1 MADATAA
8 LSAAGKAP
16 AAVRALRAAYRS
28 VYSVPMWLHG
38 LALVLALTGAWLGWE
53 LADLRGAAPGAL
65 VALAV
70 GSALSAWAWALRPAR
85 GRTVVYLSEFAEH
98 STDAAVRSTGVH
110 RHELAT
116 KLEAEPMLEDA
127 LELRRLPPLS
137 EHAGRRLLCRS
148 PGSALVRG
156 ETTVAGHRVRWRAS
170 MLWRAK
176 AHSRYASNDE
186 AGEPGFRVGSSRW
199 TPGQL
204 LRLPTDADQPITL
217 LTHDDFPASHAE
229 GVLLMVLALA
239 SLAARDEGQL
249 RQFLERLEASDAQ
262 APGPVRVFTRI
273 GRAHLALAGGGYTA
287 QRDVLLRAVEQEGLC
302 DGVLQSHLAGWVA
315 IGCAHGLDTTERW
328 LRVTEPLGELRPGDP
343 RGPFLRA
350 CALMSAGRW
359 AEAHREFGGLDPRG
373 FQGPLFPD
381 RMELLTAQLQ
391 AAELCEDTRSVERV
405 LRRMRRVMRRRRP
418 WRRMPSWG
426 MVWLLAWAQ
435 PHNYDALAGPAMQER
450 LDELGLDVDLASLRS
465 DPEPSQDAQA

>member
-8 LSAAGKAP
+8 LSAIGKAP

-28 VYSVPMWLHG
+28 VYAVPVWLHG
-38 LALVLALTGAWLGWE
+38 LVLVLAVASVWLGWE
-53 LADLRGAAPGAL
+53 LAGLRGAAPGTL

-70 GSALSAWAWALRPAR
+70 GIALSAWAWALRPAH

-98 STDAAVRSTGVH
+98 TTDATVRSTGVH
-110 RHELAT
+110 RHELAS
-116 KLEAEPMLEDA
+116 KLQAEPMLEDA

-137 EHAGRRLLCRS
+137 EHAGRRLLRQS

-156 ETTVAGHRVRWRAS
+156 EATVAGDRVRWRAS

-176 AHSRYASNDE
+176 AHSRYAANDE
-186 AGEPGFRVGSSRW
+186 AGEPGFQVGSSRW

-217 LTHDDFPASHAE
+217 LTHDDFPASHAD

-239 SLAARDEGQL
+239 SLAARDGQQL
-249 RQFLERLEASDAQ
+249 HQFLERLEGSDLQ
-262 APGPVRVFTRI
+262 APVPARVFTRI
-273 GRAHLALAGGGYTA
+273 GRAHLALEGGGYTA
-287 QRDVLLRAVEQEGLC
+287 MRDVLLRAVEQEGLR

-315 IGCAHGLDTTERW
+315 IGCAHALDTTEQW
-328 LRVTEPLGELRPGDP
+328 LRVTEPLGDLRPGDP
-343 RGPFLRA
+343 RAPFMRA

-373 FQGPLFPD
+373 FKGPLFPD
-381 RMELLTAQLQ
+381 RMEPPHRS
-391 AAELCEDTRSVERV
+391 AAG
-405 LRRMRRVMRRRRP
+405 RR
-418 WRRMPSWG
+418 
-426 MVWLLAWAQ
+426 
-435 PHNYDALAGPAMQER
+435 AL
-450 LDELGLDVDLASLRS
+450 
-465 DPEPSQDAQA
+465 